1 MNEIENHKTIALTLV
16 FEGQHI
22 RYTTITMSNRNKVL
36 PLNFAFI
43 SVATLLSL
51 GIVAYFS
58 WSFFSFKKKPTGSSS
73 TNNRLPRQTTTNDES
88 KIEAVDAEDDEE
100 EEEDEE
106 EDDDEDEE
114 DNEELERETREK
126 YEQLIGLAKKLL
138 AGNAYK
144 RAAETFSEAI
154 KLVEQLPSAE
164 KDLTV
169 LYNNRS
175 AMYEKQNLF
184 NDALSDIEVVL
195 FREPHHV
202 KARTRRARIFDAQ
215 VSNIYTYICYYS

>member
-1 MNEIENHKTIALTLV
+1 
-16 FEGQHI
+16 
-22 RYTTITMSNRNKVL
+22 MSNRNL
-36 PLNFAFI
+36 PFNFAFI

-73 TNNRLPRQTTTNDES
+73 TNNRLPRQTTNDES

-106 EDDDEDEE
+106 EDDDEDEDE

-144 RAAETFSEAI
+144 RAADTFSEAI

-215 VSNIYTYICYYS
+215 VGNIDTYICYYS